1 MGRPNFVLFGIPV
14 TVSLW
19 HFLWML
25 LLLGWPASRSLGGVG
40 ALLLMLL
47 GSFSVLA
54 HELGHGLL
62 SKFYRLDP
70 EIYLVSLGGFTRH
83 APARGLGQQF
93 AIVAAGPAVNFLLA
107 VLGYLVADYLPP
119 QALGLGGMFIW
130 LNVIWGIYNL
140 LPVWPLDGGQ
150 LMRIGFLRFLLPVRA
165 ERWTHVA
172 SMVVGAVLAV
182 VLLNMG
188 QTFAALFLGMSV
200 FQNWQMLQAVE
211 DSSAAKVHKK
221 HGGVR
226 ELVEQAR
233 AAYAEGDFAASLRLG
248 HLARNEPYLS
258 PVELEHI
265 WQLLALSA
273 ARLASYDEALRY
285 AERVP
290 RSPDMAQVQA
300 HCLQALGDA
309 VRIRR
314 FLTSPAALLL
324 PGERIEQLQ
333 ELVRL
338 QDLGRPQAS

>member
-1 MGRPNFVLFGIPV
+1 MGRPSFVLFGIPI

-25 LLLGWPASRSLGGVG
+25 LLLGWPASQSLGGAG
-40 ALLLMLL
+40 ALALMLL

-62 SKFYRLDP
+62 SKWYHLDP

-93 AIVAAGPAVNFLLA
+93 AIVAAGPSVNFALA
-107 VLGYLVADYLPP
+107 VLGYFAMDHLPLP
-119 QALGLGGMFIW
+119 VIALGNTFVW
-130 LNVIWGIYNL
+130 LNVVWGIYNL

-150 LMRIGFLRFLLPVRA
+150 LMRIAFLRFLLPVRA
-165 ERWTHVA
+165 ERWTHIT
-172 SMVVGAVLAV
+172 SMVVGTLLAL
-182 VLLNMG
+182 VLLKMN
-188 QTFAALFLGMSV
+188 QTFAAVFLGMSV

-211 DSSAAKVHKK
+211 SRSTAKVHKK
-221 HGGVR
+221 HGRVR
-226 ELVEQAR
+226 ELLEQAR
-233 AAYAEGDFAASLRLG
+233 EAYSTEDYATALRLG

-258 PVELEHI
+258 PAELEHI

-273 ARLASYDEALRY
+273 ARLSSYDEAVRF

-290 RSPDMAQVQA
+290 KSPEMAQVQA
-300 HCLQALGDA
+300 HCLQSLGDPL
-309 VRIRR
+309 RIRR

-324 PGERIEQLQ
+324 PGERVEQLQ
-333 ELVRL
+333 ELVRV